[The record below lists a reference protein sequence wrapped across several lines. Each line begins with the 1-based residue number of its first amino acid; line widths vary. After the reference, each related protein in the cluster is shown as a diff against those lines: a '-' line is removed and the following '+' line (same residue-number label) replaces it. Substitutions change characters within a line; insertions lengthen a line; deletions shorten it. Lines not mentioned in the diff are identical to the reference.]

1 MGTPGSISF
10 SLGGGGKSSA
20 RKPGGNGVG
29 FNLGRK
35 PQKAAPIADIF
46 GGAEA
51 SDDEEQLGKQDQS
64 NKRQRLNSS
73 GCLNSLDASQTTKC
87 DYQCAALAT
96 ANSQLGARPSACP
109 PAKLPGSRQQGCKW
123 EAYPLLNPLMPQS
136 YNLIHVAYPIAAF
149 CS

>member
-73 GCLNSLDASQTTKC
+73 GCLNSLDASQTAKC
-87 DYQCAALAT
+87 DFNAL
-96 ANSQLGARPSACP
+96 LW
-109 PAKLPGSRQQGCKW
+109 RQQMHNLVQG
-123 EAYPLLNPLMPQS
+123 PLPARLQS
-136 YNLIHVAYPIAAF
+136 CQAPDSRAVSGRHTH
-149 CS
+149 C